1 MHFHRVRS
9 LPKRQFRTRSEQGL
23 RNHIEDMKV
32 REQMIALDV
41 AVKTQQLQT
50 LKDERWNL
58 ERDIPVWAA
67 ED

>member
-1 MHFHRVRS
+1 MSKF
-9 LPKRQFRTRSEQGL
+9 EQGL